1 MTKQFTIA
9 TLADYPAAVPV
20 LARWC
25 YDEWGRADGFTLQHE
40 LDRFEHALCAT
51 RANALPLV
59 LIALDGNAVV
69 ACAQLKTE
77 PVFDFP
83 ENTCWL
89 GPLYVAAAYRG
100 NHLAEHLIDALV
112 HRARQYGVTQLHLQ
126 TEVFTGGLYSRLGWK
141 PMFRA
146 VNHGVDVL
154 VMRRDLV
161 DAFMLS

>member
-1 MTKQFTIA
+1 MTRQFTIA
-9 TLADYPAAVPV
+9 TLADHPTAVPV

-25 YDEWGRADGFTLQHE
+25 YDQWGRADGYTLAHE
-40 LDRFEHALCAT
+40 LDRFARALHAT
-51 RANALPLV
+51 RASALPLV
-59 LIALDGNAVV
+59 FIALDGATVV

-77 PVFDFP
+77 AVFHFP
-83 ENTCWL
+83 EQTCWL
-89 GPLYVAAAYRG
+89 GPVYVAAAYRG

-112 HRARQYGVTQLHLQ
+112 QHARQSGVTHIHLQ
-126 TEVFTGGLYSRLGWK
+126 TEMFSGGLYARLGWK
-141 PMFRA
+141 PMLRA

>member
-9 TLADYPAAVPV
+9 TLADHPTAVPL

-25 YDEWGRADGFTLQHE
+25 YDQWGRADGFTLAHE
-40 LDRFEHALCAT
+40 LDRFERALHAT
-51 RANALPLV
+51 RTNTLPWV
-59 LIALDGNAVV
+59 LIALDGD
-69 ACAQLKTE
+69 T
-77 PVFDFP
+77 
-83 ENTCWL
+83 
-89 GPLYVAAAYRG
+89 
-100 NHLAEHLIDALV
+100 DALV

-126 TEVFTGGLYSRLGWK
+126 TEVFTGGLYARLGWK

-161 DAFMLS
+161 AD